1 MSKNKTGGPA
11 FPEKKLE
18 QIPTHIVRGEVKEF
32 REEFR
37 HYSGMTLLD
46 YFASKAMVGIFS
58 NESQYKAVQNVMRA
72 TDKATNE
79 CLAGYAYNIAEAMIA
94 EKQRR
99 ENETK

>member
-1 MSKNKTGGPA
+1 MTTKDKTGGPA

-46 YFASKAMVGIFS
+46 YFAAKAMQQLIAQV
-58 NESQYKAVQNVMRA
+58 AQN
-72 TDKATNE
+72 KATTIP
-79 CLAGYAYNIAEAMIA
+79 GSAYNLAEAMIA